1 MSHRD
6 FREFLAASE
15 QQGLVRRVKQTVD
28 RTWEPGCLVK
38 WTFQGLSNEDRFGLL
53 FEDVEGSEFRL
64 ATGAMGASR
73 YSYALALGVEPEEI
87 NNVWA
92 NALINPLDPVT
103 VESAPCQEV
112 VRTGDDIKLSDLPIP
127 TWTPGKDP
135 SPYITT
141 SVATRDP
148 DTGNQNMGV
157 YRTRVRDDQHVVVNL
172 NPRRHGADQI
182 SAWLNQGKPAPVA
195 WVIGAEPAVHF
206 ASVGAVQP
214 GVQEVSVAGG
224 LLGAPVELVKCVTS
238 DIMVP
243 ANAEIIIEGLV
254 SLTETDVE
262 GPFGENF
269 GYMSEPWMKPVARIT
284 AITHR
289 KDAIY
294 YGISSQ
300 MPPSESTVLQST
312 ANAALTHKILRH
324 DLGERTVSDVFFD
337 YTFGGQAAHGIVTM
351 KPTFP
356 GHAKKVGRTLA
367 EISSVKR
374 ITVVDEDVDSR
385 DPVHMDWA
393 MNARFN
399 PAKDTLIV
407 ENNFIRMNM
416 DPAFPLT
423 GDIKMGSKIV
433 IDATQELE
441 EAVFSLP
448 AKETMMKAL
457 DTWKE
462 AGLPD
467 FDIPKRAHL
476 RLDRS

>member
-15 QQGLVRRVKQTVD
+15 QQGLLRRVRQTVD
-28 RTWEPGCLVK
+28 RSWEPGCMAK
-38 WTFQGLSNEDRFGLL
+38 WAFQALSNEDRFGLL
-53 FEDVEGSEFRL
+53 FEDVEGSKFRL
-64 ATGAMGASR
+64 ATGAIGASR
-73 YSYALALGVEPEEI
+73 YSYALALGVEPDEI
-87 NNVWA
+87 NDVWA
-92 NALINPLDPVT
+92 RALIDPIDPVS
-103 VESAPCQEV
+103 VDSAPCQEV
-112 VRTGDDIKLSDLPIP
+112 VRTGDDIRLSDLPIP

-135 SPYITT
+135 GPYITT
-141 SVATRDP
+141 SVATRHV

-172 NPRRHGADQI
+172 NPRRHGNDQI
-182 SAWLNQGKPAPVA
+182 GTWLARGEPAPVA

-214 GVQEVSVAGG
+214 GVQEVSIAGG
-224 LLGAPVELVKCVTS
+224 LKGSPVELVKCVTS

-243 ANAEIIIEGLV
+243 ANAEIIIEAVVLPD
-254 SLTETDVE
+254 ETDVE

-269 GYMSEPWMKPVARIT
+269 GYMSEPWMKPIARIT

-300 MPPSESTVLQST
+300 MPPSESTVIQST
-312 ANAALTHKILRH
+312 ANAGLILKILRH
-324 DLGERTVSDVFFD
+324 DLGEKMVSDLFFD

-356 GHAKKVGRTLA
+356 GHAKKVGRTVA
-367 EISSVKR
+367 EISSLKR
-374 ITVVDEDVDSR
+374 ITVVDDDVDSR

-399 PAKDTLIV
+399 PIRDTLLIDH
-407 ENNFIRMNM
+407 NFVRMNM
-416 DPAFPLT
+416 DPSIPLT
-423 GDIKMGSKIV
+423 GEIKMGSKIV

-457 DTWKE
+457 DSWKE

-467 FDIPKRAHL
+467 FEIPKRAHL